1 LEAGTTKSQGGF
13 LVNVFNRLIVILL
26 LMLLIVITVIV
37 AIVPQQTLEFVSQ
50 TFGWLHQEAGNYINS
65 GDRLLF
71 AGGRVLVG
79 GIIVLLCLV
88 GLWLELRRPRKKT
101 IRVQKLAGG
110 DAYITVD
117 SIEKRLA
124 YNIDQLPD
132 VVNVASHITGRTRGV
147 DIDLMLETSPDIDV
161 PMKTEEVLEVTREVV
176 GERMGLKLGKVQIKI
191 KHENY
196 PKE

>member
-1 LEAGTTKSQGGF
+1 M
-13 LVNVFNRLIVILL
+13 NVFNRLIVILL
-26 LMLLIVITVIV
+26 LMLLIFVTAVV
-37 AIVPQQTLEFVSQ
+37 AIVPLQILGPTSGTLA
-50 TFGWLHQEAGNYINS
+50 WLHQEAGNYINS

-71 AGGRVLVG
+71 AGARVLVG
-79 GIIVLLCLV
+79 GAIIFICLI

-110 DAYITVD
+110 DAHITVD
-117 SIEKRLA
+117 SIEQRLA

-132 VVNVASHITGRTRGV
+132 VVKVTSHITGRTRGV

-161 PMKTEEVLEVTREVV
+161 PMKTEEVLELTREIV

-191 KHENY
+191 KHAPY